1 MRPHTITYPPD
12 GVEPIGVI
20 EFVHGMCETR
30 NRYAAP
36 MEYFS
41 RHGYIC
47 AIADMRGHGE
57 NILTTDDLGYFGEE
71 GYKGLVN
78 DVQEYTMYLKREFPN
93 LPFILLGHSMGSLV
107 VRTYLKKYSQEVD
120 AVILSGLLKIWL
132 TVHLRNLSLK
142 KVSLTHGFLPT
153 SLLLRNITRIH
164 YVVFL
169 SH

>member
-41 RHGYIC
+41 RRGYIC

-93 LPFILLGHSMGSLV
+93 LPFILL
-107 VRTYLKKYSQEVD
+107 
-120 AVILSGLLKIWL
+120 VIVWVHWL
-132 TVHLRNLSLK
+132 
-142 KVSLTHGFLPT
+142 
-153 SLLLRNITRIH
+153 
-164 YVVFL
+164 
-169 SH
+169 

>member
-71 GYKGLVN
+71 GYKGLV
-78 DVQEYTMYLKREFPN
+78 TMF
-93 LPFILLGHSMGSLV
+93 
-107 VRTYLKKYSQEVD
+107 
-120 AVILSGLLKIWL
+120 
-132 TVHLRNLSLK
+132 
-142 KVSLTHGFLPT
+142 
-153 SLLLRNITRIH
+153 RNILCILN
-164 YVVFL
+164 VNFL
-169 SH
+169 IYLLYF

>member
-57 NILTTDDLGYFGEE
+57 NILTTDDLGYFWRRR
-71 GYKGLVN
+71 L
-78 DVQEYTMYLKREFPN
+78 QRSCKRC
-93 LPFILLGHSMGSLV
+93 
-107 VRTYLKKYSQEVD
+107 
-120 AVILSGLLKIWL
+120 SGIYY
-132 TVHLRNLSLK
+132 
-142 KVSLTHGFLPT
+142 VS
-153 SLLLRNITRIH
+153 
-164 YVVFL
+164 
-169 SH
+169 